1 MLKKKITI
9 FYIAALI
16 FTLDRLSKYYV
27 LKLSNSVEE
36 FNIPVTSFLNF
47 NLVWNNGIAFGLFSF
62 NEQFY
67 YNIITLVIVLITL
80 VILFFAIKSAGV
92 ERIGFS
98 MIFGGSLGNI
108 FDRLYYSAVVDFIDF
123 HINNIHWFIFNIAD
137 IFISLGVIILITIE
151 IFGRKK
157 NMKKFLI
164 YFLILIPLFGC
175 ESARE
180 GFTLKKKDNS
190 DEFLIEKKNPLI
202 MPPEYGDLPVPE
214 DFEVQSSNVDKD
226 EFEKIITKSKN
237 KTSKKS
243 IKKTNI
249 EQSVL
254 EKIN

>member
-16 FTLDRLSKYYV
+16 FTLDRLSKYFI

-67 YNIITLVIVLITL
+67 YNIITLVIIIITF

-92 ERIGFS
+92 EKIGFS

-137 IFISLGVIILITIE
+137 IFISLGVILLITIE
-151 IFGRKK
+151 FFGRKK
-157 NMKKFLI
+157 I
-164 YFLILIPLFGC
+164 
-175 ESARE
+175 
-180 GFTLKKKDNS
+180 
-190 DEFLIEKKNPLI
+190 
-202 MPPEYGDLPVPE
+202 
-214 DFEVQSSNVDKD
+214 
-226 EFEKIITKSKN
+226 
-237 KTSKKS
+237 
-243 IKKTNI
+243 
-249 EQSVL
+249 
-254 EKIN
+254 

>member
-1 MLKKKITI
+1 MLKKKIII

-16 FTLDRLSKYYV
+16 FTLDRLSKYFI

-67 YNIITLVIVLITL
+67 YNIITLVIIIITL

-98 MIFGGSLGNI
+98 MIFGGSMGNI
-108 FDRLYYSAVVDFIDF
+108 FDRLYYTAVVDFIDI

-151 IFGRKK
+151 FFGRKK
-157 NMKKFLI
+157 I
-164 YFLILIPLFGC
+164 
-175 ESARE
+175 
-180 GFTLKKKDNS
+180 
-190 DEFLIEKKNPLI
+190 
-202 MPPEYGDLPVPE
+202 
-214 DFEVQSSNVDKD
+214 
-226 EFEKIITKSKN
+226 
-237 KTSKKS
+237 
-243 IKKTNI
+243 
-249 EQSVL
+249 
-254 EKIN
+254 

>member
-9 FYIAALI
+9 FYIAVLI
-16 FTLDRLSKYYV
+16 FTLDRLSKYFI
-27 LKLSNSVEE
+27 LELSNSVEE

-67 YNIITLVIVLITL
+67 YNIITLVIIIITL

-108 FDRLYYSAVVDFIDF
+108 FDRLYYAAVADFIDF

-151 IFGRKK
+151 FFGRKK
-157 NMKKFLI
+157 I
-164 YFLILIPLFGC
+164 
-175 ESARE
+175 
-180 GFTLKKKDNS
+180 
-190 DEFLIEKKNPLI
+190 
-202 MPPEYGDLPVPE
+202 
-214 DFEVQSSNVDKD
+214 
-226 EFEKIITKSKN
+226 
-237 KTSKKS
+237 
-243 IKKTNI
+243 
-249 EQSVL
+249 
-254 EKIN
+254 

>member
-16 FTLDRLSKYYV
+16 FTLDRLSKYFI

-67 YNIITLVIVLITL
+67 YNIITLVIIIITL

-151 IFGRKK
+151 IIG
-157 NMKKFLI
+157 
-164 YFLILIPLFGC
+164 
-175 ESARE
+175 
-180 GFTLKKKDNS
+180 KKK
-190 DEFLIEKKNPLI
+190 I
-202 MPPEYGDLPVPE
+202 
-214 DFEVQSSNVDKD
+214 
-226 EFEKIITKSKN
+226 
-237 KTSKKS
+237 
-243 IKKTNI
+243 
-249 EQSVL
+249 
-254 EKIN
+254 

>member
-1 MLKKKITI
+1 MLKKKIII

-16 FTLDRLSKYYV
+16 FTLDRLSKYFI

-67 YNIITLVIVLITL
+67 YNIITLVIIIITL
-80 VILFFAIKSAGV
+80 VILYFAIKSAGV

-151 IFGRKK
+151 FFGRKK
-157 NMKKFLI
+157 I
-164 YFLILIPLFGC
+164 
-175 ESARE
+175 
-180 GFTLKKKDNS
+180 
-190 DEFLIEKKNPLI
+190 
-202 MPPEYGDLPVPE
+202 
-214 DFEVQSSNVDKD
+214 
-226 EFEKIITKSKN
+226 
-237 KTSKKS
+237 
-243 IKKTNI
+243 
-249 EQSVL
+249 
-254 EKIN
+254 

>member
-16 FTLDRLSKYYV
+16 FTLDRLSKYFI

-36 FNIPVTSFLNF
+36 FNISVTSFLNF

-67 YNIITLVIVLITL
+67 YNIITLVIIIITF

-92 ERIGFS
+92 EKIGFS

-108 FDRLYYSAVVDFIDF
+108 FDRLYYTAVVDFIDF

-151 IFGRKK
+151 FFGRKK
-157 NMKKFLI
+157 I
-164 YFLILIPLFGC
+164 
-175 ESARE
+175 
-180 GFTLKKKDNS
+180 
-190 DEFLIEKKNPLI
+190 
-202 MPPEYGDLPVPE
+202 
-214 DFEVQSSNVDKD
+214 
-226 EFEKIITKSKN
+226 
-237 KTSKKS
+237 
-243 IKKTNI
+243 
-249 EQSVL
+249 
-254 EKIN
+254 